1 MFIDELQYKVQ
12 ELVDRK
18 KTSSYYTTPDGLAV
32 IRQLVKEVDRRE
44 GIVLMDPFMG
54 SYCTPHYYQVLCR
67 RPFVLKASGWVYL

>member
-32 IRQLVKEVDRRE
+32 IRQLVREVDRRE
-44 GIVLMDPFMG
+44 DKEVE
-54 SYCTPHYYQVLCR
+54 TVR
-67 RPFVLKASGWVYL
+67 